1 MASLRLEGIT
11 CNRFAAMRR
20 GAWLVVVSLIAT
32 ASCGGAE
39 DDTERAS
46 DATTTT
52 GASST
57 TAAASGEADIDE
69 LFDVV
74 GHKLHLACMGSGSP
88 TVLIEMGAGQRISA
102 WNGTLPVF
110 AEERRACVYE
120 RAATGDSEPG
130 PEPRTS
136 QVIADELAAL
146 VEAAGLQT
154 PLIVVSH
161 SLGGMH
167 AQAFAQRHS
176 DLVAGLV
183 FVEPRTA
190 EYQLGYSEHMT
201 PEEVAFEERLAREAI
216 AGEPF
221 GPEIVA
227 ANDSAA
233 AIESTGLLPDVPV
246 VVLTAGVPFDGQ
258 SESDLAFWH
267 ATHENLAAQV
277 TNGRT
282 EIVDGADHEIWRTDT
297 PVIAAA
303 IDEVAGG

>member
-1 MASLRLEGIT
+1 MLRVDQHQGEVLVQHPVSEFGVPLCDAAIERLDLSLQGLVHAGILPHS
-11 CNRFAAMRR
+11 RSFVLAAL
-20 GAWLVVVSLIAT
+20 GT
-32 ASCGGAE
+32 ALLAAACGGS
-39 DDTERAS
+39 DDAS
-46 DATTTT
+46 TTPTT
-52 GASST
+52 GASTT

-69 LFDVV
+69 LFVVV

-190 EYQLGYSEHMT
+190 EYHFGYSEHIT
-201 PEEVAFEERLAREAI
+201 PEEVASR
-216 AGEPF
+216 
-221 GPEIVA
+221 
-227 ANDSAA
+227 
-233 AIESTGLLPDVPV
+233 
-246 VVLTAGVPFDGQ
+246 
-258 SESDLAFWH
+258 
-267 ATHENLAAQV
+267 
-277 TNGRT
+277 
-282 EIVDGADHEIWRTDT
+282 WR
-297 PVIAAA
+297 P
-303 IDEVAGG
+303 